1 MLTAGATLTP
11 PIESSAGANHA
22 AGQQLECIKV
32 SSTCQPYLRL
42 TAASVS
48 VPPPPYSNTDTRA
61 GLLMLSVV
69 ADYVRLAFRNQRTAV
84 AAHPYNLYEV
94 INPHNTFAE
103 TPLKM
108 YQSRFPCR
116 KFSET
121 AVFLSSDLETL
132 RQSPRGT
139 LDW

>member
-48 VPPPPYSNTDTRA
+48 VHPTIIIIRTLERA
-61 GLLMLSVV
+61 YVKCVGCGL
-69 ADYVRLAFRNQRTAV
+69 R
-84 AAHPYNLYEV
+84 
-94 INPHNTFAE
+94 E
-103 TPLKM
+103 TG
-108 YQSRFPCR
+108 
-116 KFSET
+116 
-121 AVFLSSDLETL
+121 
-132 RQSPRGT
+132 SP
-139 LDW
+139 

>member
-11 PIESSAGANHA
+11 PIESSADANHA

-48 VPPPPYSNTDTRA
+48 VRPPPYSNTGTRA

-69 ADYVRLAFRNQRTAV
+69 ADYVRLALRNQRTAV
-84 AAHPYNLYEV
+84 ATHAYNFYEV
-94 INPHNTFAE
+94 MNPHNTFAE
-103 TPLKM
+103 DAAQHVPISISLPEIF
-108 YQSRFPCR
+108 RDRCFP
-116 KFSET
+116 
-121 AVFLSSDLETL
+121 TL
-132 RQSPRGT
+132 RS
-139 LDW
+139 